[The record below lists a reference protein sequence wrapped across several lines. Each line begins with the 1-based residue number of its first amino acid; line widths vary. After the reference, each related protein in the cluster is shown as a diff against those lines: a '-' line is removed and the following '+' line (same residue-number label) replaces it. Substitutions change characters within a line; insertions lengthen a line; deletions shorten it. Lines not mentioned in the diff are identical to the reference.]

1 MATSRRY
8 RSIRHSVPAFDLELR
23 QLRAFLALVEN
34 GSVTAA
40 SRALHL
46 AQSTVSEGIAALER
60 ALGTALIRHKRGIH
74 APELTSAGQVLL
86 PRAREVLAAVDKTC
100 IAVSKA
106 VVGARGSLHIVANE
120 SISTYLLSR
129 VLTTMRRRWPNTK
142 FSVSVAT
149 CADVRAGVRDG
160 TFELGLLLEAV
171 NRKTKS
177 GAATS
182 TSNTYEGRQVV
193 APLVPLVIFAAPGH
207 PLVKAASREALPRY
221 ALDSFP
227 LFVSDAAGDFHALLE
242 RFFREDRLPGPR
254 LESTGSIEGVKA
266 GVLADARG
274 LGVLPSYAI
283 AEELKTGRVARLEL
297 RPALPRM
304 QLIALLSRSRILH
317 PSTTEL
323 LVEMRLRSATP
334 LDTRD

>member
-1 MATSRRY
+1 MATNRRR

-40 SRALHL
+40 SRTLHL

-60 ALGTALIRHKRGIH
+60 ALGTALIRHKRGTH
-74 APELTSAGQVLL
+74 TPELTSAGQVLL
-86 PRAREVLAAVDKTC
+86 PHAREVLAGVDKAC
-100 IAVSKA
+100 IAVSKTA
-106 VVGARGSLHIVANE
+106 VGARGSLHIVANE
-120 SISTYLLSR
+120 SVSTYLLSG
-129 VLTTMRRRWPNTK
+129 VLTTMRQHWPNTK

-149 CADVRAGVRDG
+149 CADIRAGLADG

-182 TSNTYEGRQVV
+182 TSNRSDGRQVV
-193 APLVPLVIFAAPGH
+193 APHVPLVIFAAPGH
-207 PLVKAASREALPRY
+207 PLVKPASRQGLPRY

-242 RFFREDRLPGPR
+242 RFFREERLPGPR

-266 GVLADARG
+266 GVLADPRG

-283 AEELKTGRVARLEL
+283 AEELKTGRMARLEL

-304 QLIALLSRSRILH
+304 QLVALLSRSRTLH
-317 PSTTEL
+317 PSTIEL
-323 LVEMRLRSATP
+323 LHEMSLRSATVP
-334 LDTRD
+334 NTHG